1 MSNEAVTSEFPF
13 HFAHTHMGADE
24 LARHNRRHHL
34 TGASRAESATKA
46 VERIRTQRSATMER
60 VHAWL
65 RHPDDRVVAAA
76 LTQRYLPLVQ
86 PVLAH
91 LPGGI
96 VLRRITGRPGEMMSQ
111 VKRWLLRT

>member
-46 VERIRTQRSATMER
+46 VERIDVSKSF
-60 VHAWL
+60 
-65 RHPDDRVVAAA
+65 
-76 LTQRYLPLVQ
+76 
-86 PVLAH
+86 AH
-91 LPGGI
+91 NPSS
-96 VLRRITGRPGEMMSQ
+96 LRRVRQNLRILRRGVHRALAGRGQRAQSYSRARSGLPRAHPSDSRGS
-111 VKRWLLRT
+111 R